1 MGLFENGL
9 MKGPEIAY
17 VDHHSFVTAGCNNMN
32 QLSAK
37 IEHGIQGKKRCSV
50 YSKTSLRHV
59 VVYHLLKIRNAF

>member
-37 IEHGIQGKKRCSV
+37 IEHGIQGKNAV
-50 YSKTSLRHV
+50 LSLRHA